1 MNDLDRYLTANF
13 EGAFDRYEEQLRD
26 FSPRSLE
33 DIKRM
38 FPATMDMVLSQWA
51 ASLEVQTRHELVR
64 GSIDA
69 IR

>member
-1 MNDLDRYLTANF
+1 MNDLDRYLTSNLEDAY
-13 EGAFDRYEEQLRD
+13 DRYGEQIRNANPG
-26 FSPRSLE
+26 SIE

-38 FPATMDMVLSQWA
+38 FPVQMDMVLAQWA
-51 ASLEVQTRHELVR
+51 ASLEVQTNHELVR